1 MKTLTASEWRLNS
14 RAAHLSQMARSREL
28 HLSGCGEIL
37 SCEVI
42 IFIIIIIITIIITC
56 EVSLRQEAPDLER
69 LLCWAPGS
77 LGC

>member
-42 IFIIIIIITIIITC
+42 IIIIITIIITC

-69 LLCWAPGS
+69 LLCWTPDS
-77 LGC
+77 LDC